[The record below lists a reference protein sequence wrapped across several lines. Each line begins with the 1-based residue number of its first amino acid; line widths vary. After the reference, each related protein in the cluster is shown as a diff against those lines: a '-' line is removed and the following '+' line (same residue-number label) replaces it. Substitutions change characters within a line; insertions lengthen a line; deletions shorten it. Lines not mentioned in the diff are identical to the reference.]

1 MKILI
6 TGAKGQL
13 GYELQHSCPAQHEL
27 ILTDVDNLDITN
39 PHSIDLVLDHYQ
51 PEIIINGAAYTAVDK
66 AESEP
71 NLADKINHL
80 AVEYLANAAK
90 KRSIKL
96 IQISTDFI
104 FDGTQALPYA
114 VDAKANPLSVYGE
127 TKWRGEEAVRQVLSD
142 YLIIRTSW
150 LYSVHGHNFV
160 KTMLKLMATKE
171 SLNVIYDQ
179 IGTPTWASTLAQ
191 TIWTAIEQNTTGTMH
206 CSDQGVASWYDFA
219 VAIQSEALT
228 LGLLEKTIPI
238 RPIRTESYPTPAKRP
253 AFSLMDKA
261 LTESTLGIALP
272 HWQTSLKNMLI
283 QYRTTLGMNA

>member
-13 GYELQHSCPAQHEL
+13 GYELQYSCPTQHEL

-51 PEIIINGAAYTAVDK
+51 PDIIINGAAYTAVDK
-66 AESEP
+66 AEGEP
-71 NLADKINHL
+71 DLADKINHL

-191 TIWTAIEQNTTGTMH
+191 TIWTAIEQNATGTLH

-228 LGLLEKTIPI
+228 LGLLEKTTPI

>member
-13 GYELQHSCPAQHEL
+13 GYELQHSCPAQYEL

-51 PEIIINGAAYTAVDK
+51 PDIIINGAAYTAVDK
-66 AESEP
+66 AEGEP
-71 NLADKINHL
+71 DLADKINHL

>member
-6 TGAKGQL
+6 TGSKGQL
-13 GYELQHSCPAQHEL
+13 GYELQQSCPVEHQL

-39 PHSIDLVLDHYQ
+39 QQSIEQVLDQHQ
-51 PEIIINGAAYTAVDK
+51 PQVIINGAAYTAVDK

-71 NLADKINHL
+71 ELADKINHL
-80 AVEYLANAAK
+80 AAGYLAQAAA

-104 FDGTQALPYA
+104 FNGTQALPYA
-114 VDAKANPLSVYGE
+114 VGAKAHPLSVYGA
-127 TKWRGEEAVRQVLSD
+127 TKWRGEEAVRSLATD

-171 SLNVIYDQ
+171 RLNVIYDQ
-179 IGTPTWASTLAQ
+179 IGTPTWASTLAKV
-191 TIWTAIEQNTTGTMH
+191 IWQCIDKKATGTLH

-219 VAIQSEALT
+219 VAIQDEALS
-228 LGLLEKTIPI
+228 LGLLDKAIPI
-238 RPIRTESYPTPAKRP
+238 SPIRTESYPTPAKRP

-272 HWQTSLKNMLI
+272 HWRTSLRNMLI
-283 QYRTTLGMNA
+283 QYRATLGTNA

>member
-1 MKILI
+1 
-6 TGAKGQL
+6 
-13 GYELQHSCPAQHEL
+13 
-27 ILTDVDNLDITN
+27 LTDVDNLDITN

-127 TKWRGEEAVRQVLSD
+127 TKWRGEEVVRQVLSD

-191 TIWTAIEQNTTGTMH
+191 TIWTAIEQNTTGTLH

>member
-1 MKILI
+1 
-6 TGAKGQL
+6 
-13 GYELQHSCPAQHEL
+13 
-27 ILTDVDNLDITN
+27 LTDVDNLDITN

-51 PEIIINGAAYTAVDK
+51 PDIIINGAAYTAVDK
-66 AESEP
+66 AEGEP
-71 NLADKINHL
+71 DLADKINHL

-127 TKWRGEEAVRQVLSD
+127 TKWCGEEAVRQVLSN

-191 TIWTAIEQNTTGTMH
+191 TIWTAIEQNATGTLH

-228 LGLLEKTIPI
+228 LGLLEKTTPI

>member
-13 GYELQHSCPAQHEL
+13 GYELQHSCPTQHEL

-51 PEIIINGAAYTAVDK
+51 PDIIINGAAYTAVDK
-66 AESEP
+66 AEGEP
-71 NLADKINHL
+71 DLADKINHL

-127 TKWRGEEAVRQVLSD
+127 TKWHGEEAVRQVLSD

-191 TIWTAIEQNTTGTMH
+191 TIWTAIEQNATGTLH

>member
-13 GYELQHSCPAQHEL
+13 GYELQYSCPTQHEL

-51 PEIIINGAAYTAVDK
+51 PDIIINGAAYTAVDK
-66 AESEP
+66 AEGEP
-71 NLADKINHL
+71 DLADKINHL

-127 TKWRGEEAVRQVLSD
+127 TKWRGEEVVRQVLSD

-191 TIWTAIEQNTTGTMH
+191 TIWTAIEQNATGTLH

>member
-6 TGAKGQL
+6 TGANGQL
-13 GYELQHSCPAQHEL
+13 GYELQQSCPAEHEL
-27 ILTDVDNLDITN
+27 IVTDVDSLDITN
-39 PHSIDLVLDHYQ
+39 PQSIHQVLDQFQ
-51 PEIIINGAAYTAVDK
+51 PQIIINGAAYTAVDK

-71 NLADKINHL
+71 ELADKINHL
-80 AVEYLANAAK
+80 AVKYLAQAAQQ
-90 KRSIKL
+90 RSIKL

-104 FDGTQALPYA
+104 FNGNQALPYA
-114 VDAKANPLSVYGE
+114 VDAKANPLSVYGA
-127 TKWRGEEAVRQVLSD
+127 TKWQGEEALRQTLAD

-160 KTMLKLMATKE
+160 KTMLKLMATKDH
-171 SLNVIYDQ
+171 LNVIYDQ

-191 TIWTAIEQNTTGTMH
+191 TIWTAIDRKAVGTLH

-219 VAIQSEALT
+219 VAIQEEALS
-228 LGLLEKTIPI
+228 LGLLDKSISI

-261 LTESTLGIALP
+261 LTESTLEIALP
-272 HWQTSLKNMLI
+272 HWRTSLRNMLI

>member
-13 GYELQHSCPAQHEL
+13 GYELQYSCPTQHEL

-51 PEIIINGAAYTAVDK
+51 PDIIINGAAYTAVDK
-66 AESEP
+66 AEGEP
-71 NLADKINHL
+71 DLADKINHL

-191 TIWTAIEQNTTGTMH
+191 TIWTAIEQNATGTLH